1 MRKISKSMLAKQVK
15 VHCRTDDVLAPF
27 HPIDPDD
34 IRALEKILLGR
45 VVLPTDADYND
56 ARQLWNPAFQD
67 FPQII
72 VYCKVISDVRAAL
85 AFARKHDL
93 WVVTRSG
100 RHSTAGYSVNNSMV
114 LDTGQM
120 DDMVVDP
127 DRKVAY
133 VGPGTPFKVFNSV
146 LNDYRLHVPGGA
158 CQDVCVAGFMMGG
171 GFGFTSRE
179 YGMNCD
185 NVIAVTVMLW
195 DGALIRATADK
206 NADLFWAV
214 RGGTGNNFGILIQIT
229 YQLHDLYEVWGFHI
243 KWPIEKAAKGLVTLQ
258 EQYMKRGVT
267 KKLGY
272 YAFVAYQEGKQVL
285 LVSGLYHGPKEEGCE
300 LVQPLLDSGGDM
312 ENQRTGSYSEINS
325 WLYDEQYDIPVVPDN
340 AREDKQ
346 GGYIERDLTEPE
358 WQEVLDY
365 FNTTPNQYAGIAIE
379 PYGGAINAFE
389 NGEKGNAFIHRTAS
403 HNFYVDVFWLSEEEK
418 TEVVAWLDGFMALME
433 ERFFI
438 DEVYQNY
445 PRATQTN
452 YRWLYWK
459 EWFNSLLFVKKK
471 FDPTGFFHY
480 QQDVSEVPPNAPR
493 DIVKDTSESIFS
505 DNTIT
510 YEPYSQPE
518 VFKNDKDWKCERQK

>member
-15 VHCRTDDVLAPF
+15 VHCRTDDVLAAF
-27 HPIDPDD
+27 HAIPAED
-34 IRALEKILLGR
+34 IRELEKVLIGR

-56 ARQLWNPAFQD
+56 ARQVWNPAFQD

-85 AFARKHDL
+85 AFAVKNKL

-100 RHSTAGYSVNNSMV
+100 SHSTAGYSVNNSMV
-114 LDTGQM
+114 LDTRQM

-133 VGPGTPFKVFNSV
+133 VGPGVPFKVFNSV

-179 YGMNCD
+179 FGMNCD

-195 DGALIRATADK
+195 DGKLIRATANK
-206 NADLFWAV
+206 NPDLFWAV
-214 RGGTGNNFGILIQIT
+214 RGGTGNNFGILIQIK

-243 KWPIEKAAKGLVTLQ
+243 QWSIEDAAKGLVELQ
-258 EQYMKRGVT
+258 KNYMIKSET
-267 KKLGY
+267 DKLGY
-272 YAFVAYQEGKQVL
+272 YAFVAYKDDKQVL
-285 LVSGLYHGPKEEGCE
+285 LVSGLYNGPKETGCD
-300 LVQPLLDSGGDM
+300 LIQPLLDSGGTLRDH
-312 ENQRTGSYSEINS
+312 RTGGYCEINS
-325 WLYDEQYDIPVVPDN
+325 WLYDEEYDIPVVPDN

-346 GGYIERDLTEPE
+346 GGYIEKTLTEE
-358 WQEVLDY
+358 QWQEVVDY
-365 FNTTPNQYAGIAIE
+365 FKTTPNKYSGIAIE
-379 PYGGAINAFE
+379 PYGGAINMFK
-389 NGEKGNAFIHRTAS
+389 NGPDGNAFIHRTAS
-403 HNFYVDVFWLSEEEK
+403 HNFYVDVFWLSEEEQDEAVK
-418 TEVVAWLDGFMALME
+418 WLNGFMDLMTE
-433 ERFFI
+433 KYFT

-459 EWFNSLLFVKKK
+459 DWFNSLLFVKNK

-480 QQDVSEVPPNAPR
+480 QQDVSAVPQDAPR
-493 DIVKDTSESIFS
+493 DIKRDTSQSVFDDPNIEYE
-505 DNTIT
+505 T
-510 YEPYSQPE
+510 YSYPETFHNDASQ
-518 VFKNDKDWKCERQK
+518 KG